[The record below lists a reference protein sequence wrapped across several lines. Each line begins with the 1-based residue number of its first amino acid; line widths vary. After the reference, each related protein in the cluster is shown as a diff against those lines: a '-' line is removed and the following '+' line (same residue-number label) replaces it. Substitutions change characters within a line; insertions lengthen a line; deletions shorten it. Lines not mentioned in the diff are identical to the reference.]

1 MPNAMSGTMTLKRKK
16 RKIQELSGLCAFTW
30 ELKLTTR
37 IEKKNR
43 IAARG
48 LTSNEQGQTR
58 QSLSACLV
66 LAQVRRSASRIARTS
81 LCRNIAYCF
90 KDKLDKAWL
99 VVMHAGPISKCGI
112 VYFIKMSLPRW
123 AFLHTLSI
131 RCKRVL

>member
-1 MPNAMSGTMTLKRKK
+1 MSGTMTLKRKKK

-30 ELKLTTR
+30 ELNLTSR

-43 IAARG
+43 IAACG

-81 LCRNIAYCF
+81 LCRRNIAYCF

-99 VVMHAGPISKCGI
+99 VVIHAGPISKCGI
-112 VYFIKMSLPRW
+112 VYFMKMSLPRW

-131 RCKRVL
+131 RCKCVL